1 MKKLIRVYIIKF
13 YNIDDYLLLETTTI
27 SFDPE
32 TDKQLLQNWVKILF
46 EYCNFQ
52 FINDVRY
59 LSSIIQVAK
68 ILSVYHQQNSPNKTF
83 LLKNLHISVT
93 LDQVLDIIRTLEDN
107 NDYFQ
112 SLL

>member
-1 MKKLIRVYIIKF
+1 M
-13 YNIDDYLLLETTTI
+13 LLETTTI
-27 SFDPE
+27 SYDPE
-32 TDKQLLQNWVKILF
+32 IDKKLMLNWVKILF

-52 FINDVRY
+52 FINDVKY
-59 LSSIIQVAK
+59 LGSIIQVAK

-83 LLKNLHISVT
+83 LLQNLNISVK

-107 NDYFQ
+107 IEYFQ